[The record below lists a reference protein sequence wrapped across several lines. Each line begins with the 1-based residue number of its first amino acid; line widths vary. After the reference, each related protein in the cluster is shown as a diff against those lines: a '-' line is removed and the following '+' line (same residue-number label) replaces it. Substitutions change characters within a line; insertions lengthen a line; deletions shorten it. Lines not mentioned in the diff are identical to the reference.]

1 MEPDTL
7 EQYDKVHVWV
17 GTNFLP
23 EGEYLS
29 YFELD
34 YSVDIDDPAYQVCG
48 FCKDLGVSWYDE
60 DFMGIMQRKPVEV
73 SLDELLVDSAVDRD
87 RLPDLKAQC
96 MHLGIF
102 KANTILWYSDG
113 SVEVS
118 DTPGK
123 LYNGLQYIG
132 LYDGE
137 S

>member
-1 MEPDTL
+1 MEPETL
-7 EQYDKVHVWV
+7 EHYDKVHVWV
-17 GTNFLP
+17 GTNFSF
-23 EGEYLS
+23 EEEYLS

-34 YSVDIDDPAYQVCG
+34 YSVNIDDPKYQICG
-48 FCKDLGVSWYDE
+48 FCKDIGISWYDE
-60 DFMGIMQRKPVEV
+60 DFMGIMPRKPDEV

-96 MHLGIF
+96 MELGIVR
-102 KANTILWYSDG
+102 ANAILWYSDG

-118 DTPGK
+118 DIPGK

-137 S
+137 